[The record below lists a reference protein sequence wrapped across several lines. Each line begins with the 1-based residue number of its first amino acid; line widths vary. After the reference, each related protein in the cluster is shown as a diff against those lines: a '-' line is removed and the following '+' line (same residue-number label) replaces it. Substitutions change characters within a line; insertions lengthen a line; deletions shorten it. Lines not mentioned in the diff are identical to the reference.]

1 MHLEHAILGFLNYV
15 PFTGY
20 DLKRSFESSVRHFW
34 PADQSQ
40 IYKTLRRLAEQ
51 GFVTHEVVQ
60 QEGRPNRKV
69 YRITEAG
76 RKELRAWIGRTPDP
90 EEVRSPFLI
99 QVFFAG
105 LLNDDEIIAML
116 EAKAQQLRELLDR
129 YRSIA
134 DAPLEDEG
142 QEAPPRERFF
152 WYLTL
157 DNGLS
162 NKQAELDW
170 IEDAMERIRNKEYE
184 QGGRVLPPP
193 RRTR

>member
-40 IYKTLRRLAEQ
+40 IYKTLTRLEEQ
-51 GFVTHEVVQ
+51 GLVTHEVVQ

-69 YRITEAG
+69 YHITEAG
-76 RKELRAWIGRTPDP
+76 QEELRSWIGRTPDP

-105 LLNDDEIIAML
+105 LLKDDEVIAML
-116 EAKAQQLRELLDR
+116 EAKAGQLRELLER
-129 YRSIA
+129 YRAIA
-134 DAPLEDEG
+134 DAPVEE
-142 QEAPPRERFF
+142 QQKEVPPRERFF

-157 DNGLS
+157 DSGLW

-170 IEDAMERIRNKEYE
+170 IEDAIERVRNKEYE
-184 QGGRVLPPP
+184 QGGRALPPP

>member
-40 IYKTLRRLAEQ
+40 IYKTLTRLAEQ
-51 GFVTHEVVQ
+51 GLVTHEVVQ

-69 YRITEAG
+69 YHITEAG
-76 RKELRAWIGRTPDP
+76 REELRAWIGRTPDP

-105 LLNDDEIIAML
+105 LLKDDEVIAML
-116 EAKAQQLRELLDR
+116 EAKAEQLRELLER
-129 YRSIA
+129 YRAIA
-134 DAPLEDEG
+134 GAPVEEQ
-142 QEAPPRERFF
+142 QEQAPPRERFF

-157 DNGLS
+157 DSGLW

-170 IEDAMERIRNKEYE
+170 IEDAIERVRNKEYE
-184 QGGRVLPPP
+184 QGGRALRPP